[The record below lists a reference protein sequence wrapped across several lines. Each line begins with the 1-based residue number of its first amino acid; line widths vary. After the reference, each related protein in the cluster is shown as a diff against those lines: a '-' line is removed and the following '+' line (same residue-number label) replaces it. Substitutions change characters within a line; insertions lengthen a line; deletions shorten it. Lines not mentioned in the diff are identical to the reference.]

1 MNSDERIRNQLG
13 TVMSAAVRLG
23 MTSSGMSREALAA
36 EVRDLVELAI
46 QVTNPAFGELSAEG
60 EKHLAWQK
68 EEGKRQELFWRNV
81 NAHETATSVP
91 TSVADTIAMD
101 GGVPGLTWPD
111 ATVMESAADRFMES
125 VKAQGIREVQPEPVP
140 PNAMPD
146 PRCDV
151 RVPAYGAG
159 MEHDH
164 ICNKAPGHAD
174 GAGGSDHLCDAC
186 GQLFTTDAST
196 PDDDVEIEL

>member
-1 MNSDERIRNQLG
+1 MNRDERIRNQLG

-46 QVTNPAFGELSAEG
+46 QVTAHVPGELSAEG
-60 EKHLAWQK
+60 EKYAAWGEK
-68 EEGKRQELFWRNV
+68 ERRRQAEFWRNV
-81 NAHETATSVP
+81 DAHETATSVP
-91 TSVADTIAMD
+91 TSVADIVAMD
-101 GGVPGLTWPD
+101 GGVPELTWPSN
-111 ATVMESAADRFMES
+111 AT
-125 VKAQGIREVQPEPVP
+125 
-140 PNAMPD
+140 PD
-146 PRCDV
+146 SLCGV

-186 GQLFTTDAST
+186 GQLFTSPTDT
-196 PDDDVEIEL
+196 VDDDVEIEL